1 MKVPGETSS
10 YAVYPN
16 PASGKFT
23 FSAADANISS
33 LKMFS
38 ITGYPV
44 GIRAKQAGA
53 DNSWDIETKTTV
65 APGLYYIQFTTGQ
78 GAQETLRMIIR

>member
-1 MKVPGETSS
+1 
-10 YAVYPN
+10 
-16 PASGKFT
+16 
-23 FSAADANISS
+23 
-33 LKMFS
+33 MFS